1 MALART
7 IYKNGVKALLQQMFN
22 NTSVTNAEVQE
33 NFAEGLTALTEAFI
47 KSGTVTVASGIA
59 LSSTGN
65 AAQHYGTTVANG
77 TGTIS

>member
-1 MALART
+1 MPLART
-7 IYKNGVKALLQQMFN
+7 VYKNGVKALLQQMFN
-22 NTSVTNAEVQE
+22 TTNITNEQAQE
-33 NFAEGLTALTEAFI
+33 NFAEGLTALTEALI

-65 AAQHYGTTVANG
+65 ATQHYGSTVTTG

>member
-1 MALART
+1 MALARAV
-7 IYKNGVKALLQQMFN
+7 YKSGIKTLLQQMFN
-22 NTSVTNAEVQE
+22 NTSVTNAEAQE

-65 AAQHYGTTVANG
+65 ATQHYGSTVATG